1 MSLAK
6 KIMSAILAAGMCI
19 VPFAEVTA
27 SAVNDEINVYVYDTT
42 NSEKSKVSESENEA
56 PFNVFDI
63 YNAYYEMVS
72 QTTAPVT
79 SAATTAK
86 RTTTTAA
93 VSSTKKTTAE
103 ASVSK
108 KTTTSKKTTVTKATT
123 TTKKTTVKTT
133 TENTTSESAVTSAAT
148 TSETAAATTTVVT
161 TQLGQ
166 FPDGEYINGIDVSQW
181 QYIIDW
187 QAVKNSGQVD
197 YAIIKAGWGKH
208 ADQVDPFFKTNME
221 QAQAVGMDVGVY
233 WFSYAMS
240 VEEAKEEA
248 LACLEVI
255 DGYSFNYPI
264 YYDFE
269 YHAALNSLSYTTL
282 SAMIETFCTTLQ
294 EHGYYTGVYGSG
306 SDFEYRIYRHVL
318 DKYPVWVAEYD
329 TPTLTWYTGTHGMWQ
344 YSPKGRIDGINC
356 DVDLNYCYVDYPS
369 IIGVNPAGGKIPET
383 TVTTTAATTTA
394 DPTTTTAVSEI
405 YNGKIVELDT
415 SAEYDWSEFD
425 TDTYDFA
432 MIQAEKDEIE
442 LIGENIDAAHKLGI
456 NCGVIYECRT
466 ITVDEIKADAIAV
479 DNQLAGRMIEYPLY
493 LGFTEKNS
501 DFKLYGF
508 EKDKAAS
515 VAAEFCSYFE
525 NKKYFVGIMA
535 EDKAL
540 GYRFSY
546 DLLNR
551 YDIWQ
556 VKYNNDPSLFTGS
569 CGITTRFDREPNI
582 ISTRDYPDIMKHNG
596 LNGYPKE
603 ESEETENT

>member
-6 KIMSAILAAGMCI
+6 KIMSAILAVGMCI
-19 VPFAEVTA
+19 MPFAEVTA
-27 SAVNDEINVYVYDTT
+27 SAVNDEKNVYVYDSII
-42 NSEKSKVSESENEA
+42 SEKSKVPDSESEQ

-63 YNAYYEMVS
+63 YNAYYEMIS
-72 QTTAPVT
+72 QTTTPV
-79 SAATTAK
+79 
-86 RTTTTAA
+86 TTAA
-93 VSSTKKTTAE
+93 ATSTKKTTAKTTTAE
-103 ASVSK
+103 ASATK
-108 KTTTSKKTTVTKATT
+108 KTTTSKKTTAAKTT
-123 TTKKTTVKTT
+123 TTQKSTTSKTT
-133 TENTTSESAVTSAAT
+133 TENTTSQSASTSAVT
-148 TSETAAATTTVVT
+148 TSETTAATTTVVT

-166 FPDGEYINGIDVSQW
+166 FPEGEYINGIDVSQW

-187 QAVKNSGQVD
+187 QDVKNSGQVD
-197 YAIIKAGWGKH
+197 FAIIKAGWGKF
-208 ADQVDPFFKTNME
+208 ADQVDPFFKSNME

-255 DGYSFNYPI
+255 EGYSFNYPI

-269 YHAALNSLSYTTL
+269 YHAALNSLSYATL

-344 YSPKGRIDGINC
+344 YSPKGRIDGIDC

-369 IIGVNPAGGKIPET
+369 IVGVNPAGGKIPET
-383 TVTTTAATTTA
+383 TVTTTSATTTA

-415 SAEYDWSEFD
+415 SAAYDWSEFD

-432 MIQAEKDEIE
+432 IIQAEKDEIE

-456 NCGVIYECRT
+456 NCGIIYECRT
-466 ITVDEIKADAIAV
+466 ITVDEIKADAIAI
-479 DNQLAGRMIEYPLY
+479 DSQLTGRKLEYPLY

-501 DFKLYGF
+501 DFKIYGF

-515 VAAEFCSYFE
+515 VATEFCSYFE

-540 GYRFSY
+540 GYRFNN

-556 VKYNNDPSLFTGS
+556 VKYNNDPSLYTGN

-603 ESEETENT
+603 ESVNKEE

>member
-6 KIMSAILAAGMCI
+6 KLMSAIMAAGMCI
-19 VPFAEVTA
+19 MPFAEVTA
-27 SAVNDEINVYVYDTT
+27 SAVNDEKSVYIYDTT
-42 NSEKSKVSESENEA
+42 NSEKSKVSENENEA

-79 SAATTAK
+79 SAATTTVK
-86 RTTTTAA
+86 TTTTAA
-93 VSSTKKTTAE
+93 ISSIKNTTEKNTTSTKKL
-103 ASVSK
+103 
-108 KTTTSKKTTVTKATT
+108 TT
-123 TTKKTTVKTT
+123 TTKKTTTSTSSTTT
-133 TENTTSESAVTSAAT
+133 TENTTSQSALTSAVT
-148 TSETAAATTTVVT
+148 TSETTAATTTVVT

-221 QAQAVGMDVGVY
+221 QAQAAGLDVGVY

-240 VEEAKEEA
+240 VEEAKQEA

-255 DGYSFNYPI
+255 DGFSFNYPI

-269 YHAALNSLSYTTL
+269 YYAALNNLSYATL

-294 EHGYYTGVYGSG
+294 EHGYYAGVYGSG

-344 YSPKGRIDGINC
+344 YSPKGRIDGIDC

-383 TVTTTAATTTA
+383 TVTTTETTTTA

-415 SAEYDWSEFD
+415 SAEFDWSEFD

-456 NCGVIYECRT
+456 NCGIIYDCRT
-466 ITVDEIKADAIAV
+466 VTVAEIKEEAAAI
-479 DNQLAGRMIEYPLY
+479 DSQLTGRMIEYPLY

-508 EKDKAAS
+508 EKDKATS

-540 GYRFSY
+540 KYRFSY
-546 DLLNR
+546 DLLSR
-551 YDIWQ
+551 YDVWQ
-556 VKYNNDPSLFTGS
+556 VKYNNDPSLYTGS

-582 ISTRDYPDIMKHNG
+582 ISTRDYLDVMKHNG

-603 ESEETENT
+603 ESENT